1 MQKFKK
7 SGILCLVLALLF
19 ATSCTQTAEIIPKA
33 EETAVLNVYATFYPL
48 YAITSMLIEDTDVQL
63 NCLVQPQDGCL
74 RDYSLSDWDLALL
87 TGSADIVIAG
97 GCGLESFENILYAL
111 GDDGPAVSAILYDM
125 ELTEQHATNTLDDT
139 ESHWLDAN
147 PHIYMSIDGAI
158 EIAERIAASL
168 SLLDNKNETVYAQNL
183 ESARTRLESLQESLH
198 EAMDGARK
206 RRVIVMNEALV
217 YAAKEYGLKVDLYYE
232 RESGED
238 VQGYDWEN
246 CLEVL
251 NDSDSRIVLLEKQAP
266 QNLVASLQDAGFI
279 VVKMDTTSTRRADE
293 GADGYFEAH
302 RENVQALLSAFEE
315 ASRVL

>member
-1 MQKFKK
+1 MQKIKK
-7 SGILCLVLALLF
+7 WGILCLVLVLLF
-19 ATSCTQTAEIIPKA
+19 TSGCTRKA
-33 EETAVLNVYATFYPL
+33 ETIPEVEENTVLNIYATFYPL
-48 YAITSMLIEDTDVQL
+48 YAITSMLIENTDVQL

-74 RDYSLSDWDLALL
+74 RDYALSDWDLALL

-111 GDDGPAVSAILYDM
+111 GDDGPAVSAVLYDM
-125 ELTEQHATNTLDDT
+125 ELTEQGAVNTSEDT
-139 ESHWLDAN
+139 DSHWLDAN

-168 SLLDNKNETVYAQNL
+168 SLLDNENEAVYAQNL
-183 ESARTRLESLQESLH
+183 EHTRERLTSLQEILH

-232 RESGED
+232 RESGES
-238 VQGYDWEN
+238 VEGYDLET

-251 NDSDSRIVLLEKQAP
+251 NDSDSRIILLEKQAP
-266 QNLVASLQDAGFI
+266 QNLVASLQNAGFI
-279 VVKMDTTSTRRADE
+279 VVKVDTTSTRRADE

-302 RENVQALLSAFEE
+302 QENVQALLSAFEE
-315 ASRVL
+315 ASKVL